1 MVQPFALSLSSPSDR
16 KTTVIGIVGSYRKHG
31 IVDAIVTEILAAA
44 EAAGATTET
53 IYLQDQHIEFCR
65 NCRACLQEPGEQR
78 GHCPINDD
86 MAEILEKLDAA
97 QALVLGAPVNFGNV
111 NALTRQFLE
120 RCVGAGYWPWGTA
133 APKLRQ
139 PKPTKPAVLV
149 SSSAAPALIGRWF
162 TGAIAA
168 LNHLATMLN
177 AKPIGTVWMGMVSD
191 PSMNLSP
198 RVKVRSQ
205 RLGQRLA
212 RQ

>member
-1 MVQPFALSLSSPSDR
+1 MVQPLALPLSSPSDR
-16 KTTVIGIVGSYRKHG
+16 KTTVIGIVGSYRKRG
-31 IVDAIVTEILAAA
+31 VVDAIVAEILAAA

-53 IYLQDQHIEFCR
+53 IYLRDQHIEFCR
-65 NCRACLQEPGEQR
+65 NCRVCLQEPGEQR
-78 GHCPINDD
+78 GHCPIDDD
-86 MAEILEKLDAA
+86 MEAILERLDSA

-139 PKPTKPAVLV
+139 SHPTKPAVLV

-177 AKPIGTVWMGMVSD
+177 AKPIGTVWMGGVSSK
-191 PSMNLSP
+191 SMALPP
-198 RVKVRSQ
+198 RIKVRSQ
-205 RLGQRLA
+205 QLGQYLA